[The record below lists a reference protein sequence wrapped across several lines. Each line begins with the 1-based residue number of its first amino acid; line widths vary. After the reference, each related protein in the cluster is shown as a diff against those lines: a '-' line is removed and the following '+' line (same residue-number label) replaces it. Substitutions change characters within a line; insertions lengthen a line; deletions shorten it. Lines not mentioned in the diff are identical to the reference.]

1 MSHAFHSVT
10 APSHRWLSPLAFAI
24 MCILPL
30 SAQANSGTPLMLATG
45 LHLVFGNL
53 LIGTLEGVLLAFVFK
68 QSYVKCA
75 GWMILANYISAL
87 VGYYGLDVFLQSGID
102 LHLYNVERWQW
113 VMAGVSYVLTLVL
126 EWPFVAFCLRRKP
139 AWFKQSLM
147 GTLLTQT
154 TSYLLLFGWYWLA
167 SANSMLTRAMV
178 VSPSEITT
186 PANVVMAYIA
196 QRDGDVYQRRL
207 SAGDETRLL
216 SLHSSN
222 RYDRVCI
229 ANGPSNSV
237 PNHIV
242 VRVQPG
248 SEETARLIP
257 ITLSGIEQIEYPT
270 DNSQIELFDAY
281 NILQDAYGLFP
292 TYWEL
297 PRLAQATNS
306 DWRFRF
312 DVYPF
317 EGLEARN
324 TKTKA
329 FFRIALE
336 MPIARWEV
344 RNATHLPGDQVL
356 FQLGDSQICLFDK
369 SSGKLAVIARGRGP
383 IALLAQ
389 PVMDTHTPTIPTVP

>member
-1 MSHAFHSVT
+1 
-10 APSHRWLSPLAFAI
+10 

-30 SAQANSGTPLMLATG
+30 SAQANSGTPLIWATG
-45 LHLVFGNL
+45 LHLIFGNI
-53 LIGTLEGVLLAFVFK
+53 LIGTLEGALLAFVFK

-113 VMAGVSYVLTLVL
+113 IMAGVSYVLTLVL

-139 AWFKQSLM
+139 AWFKQSLI

-154 TSYLLLFGWYWLA
+154 ASYLLLFGWYWLA

-178 VSPSEITT
+178 VSPSEITP
-186 PANVVMAYIA
+186 PANVVMAYIV
-196 QRDGDVYQRRL
+196 QRDGDVYLRRL

-229 ANGPSNSV
+229 VNGPSNSV
-237 PNHIV
+237 PKHV
-242 VRVQPG
+242 AVRVQPG
-248 SEETARLIP
+248 SKETARLIP
-257 ITLSGIEQIEYPT
+257 ITLSGIEQIEYPK
-270 DNSQIELFDAY
+270 DRYEDSLFDADI
-281 NILQDAYGLFP
+281 ILHDTYGIYFNYC
-292 TYWEL
+292 TI

-306 DWRFRF
+306 AWNISWG
-312 DVYPF
+312 YWPF
-317 EGLEARN
+317 IGLQARN
-324 TKTKA
+324 KTTDV

-369 SSGKLAVIARGRGP
+369 PSGKLALIARGRGP

-389 PVMDTHTPTIPTVP
+389 PVMGTHTPTNPTAP